1 MTLKYY
7 IKFKRK
13 LYTRNLRHL
22 SVDVVFFF
30 YYLSYFLLLV
40 KAFFLENLECI
51 LSVKKLNEIKKISDN
66 TAVLFYINNSHTT
79 ILKSNTN
86 DRCQRGYL
94 V

>member
-30 YYLSYFLLLV
+30 LLFILFFI
-40 KAFFLENLECI
+40 ACQRIFLENLECI
-51 LSVKKLNEIKKISDN
+51 LSVKK
-66 TAVLFYINNSHTT
+66 T
-79 ILKSNTN
+79 
-86 DRCQRGYL
+86 
-94 V
+94 

>member
-22 SVDVVFFF
+22 SVDVFFY

-40 KAFFLENLECI
+40 KEFFLENLECI
-51 LSVKKLNEIKKISDN
+51 LSVKK
-66 TAVLFYINNSHTT
+66 T
-79 ILKSNTN
+79 
-86 DRCQRGYL
+86 
-94 V
+94 

>member
-22 SVDVVFFF
+22 SDDVVFFF

-40 KAFFLENLECI
+40 KEFFLENLECI
-51 LSVKKLNEIKKISDN
+51 LSVKKTLMK
-66 TAVLFYINNSHTT
+66 
-79 ILKSNTN
+79 
-86 DRCQRGYL
+86 
-94 V
+94 

>member
-30 YYLSYFLLLV
+30 LLFILFFI
-40 KAFFLENLECI
+40 ACQRIFLENLECI
-51 LSVKKLNEIKKISDN
+51 LSVKKNLMK
-66 TAVLFYINNSHTT
+66 
-79 ILKSNTN
+79 
-86 DRCQRGYL
+86 
-94 V
+94 

>member
-13 LYTRNLRHL
+13 LYTRNLRQL

-40 KAFFLENLECI
+40 KEFFLENLECI
-51 LSVKKLNEIKKISDN
+51 LSVKK
-66 TAVLFYINNSHTT
+66 T
-79 ILKSNTN
+79 
-86 DRCQRGYL
+86 
-94 V
+94 

>member
-40 KAFFLENLECI
+40 IEFFLENLECI
-51 LSVKKLNEIKKISDN
+51 LSVKK
-66 TAVLFYINNSHTT
+66 T
-79 ILKSNTN
+79 
-86 DRCQRGYL
+86 
-94 V
+94 